1 MWRLPSSSSSSPSLW
16 WRWGSILSD
25 CLSLTM
31 ISRPAEEVQP
41 YLSAP
46 SGDTKPSPPW
56 VPTRSAR
63 RLCWGSPSPSQRRL
77 LWTTSESTAWHLESS
92 GIKRW
97 SRYLSD
103 FYNKTWMF
111 AKPCLVMVNFVM
123 LMANM
128 IKSLALVQDKV
139 CRSSNW
145 EWRHRGESYWN
156 SSAWKVGCVS
166 PQTYL
171 LWILTADLV
180 DHLRWAA
187 PSVSSCRRRRVTSPG
202 RRSLWRGECTQSCD

>member
-1 MWRLPSSSSSSPSLW
+1 MKIAFLLFKQSVPLMKVRFST
-16 WRWGSILSD
+16 GY

-46 SGDTKPSPPW
+46 SGDTKPSQPW
-56 VPTRSAR
+56 APTLSAR
-63 RLCWGSPSPSQRRL
+63 RLCWGSPSLWPRRL
-77 LWTTSESTAWHLESS
+77 LWTTSESTAWHLELS

-139 CRSSNW
+139 CRSSN
-145 EWRHRGESYWN
+145 
-156 SSAWKVGCVS
+156 
-166 PQTYL
+166 
-171 LWILTADLV
+171 
-180 DHLRWAA
+180 
-187 PSVSSCRRRRVTSPG
+187 
-202 RRSLWRGECTQSCD
+202 